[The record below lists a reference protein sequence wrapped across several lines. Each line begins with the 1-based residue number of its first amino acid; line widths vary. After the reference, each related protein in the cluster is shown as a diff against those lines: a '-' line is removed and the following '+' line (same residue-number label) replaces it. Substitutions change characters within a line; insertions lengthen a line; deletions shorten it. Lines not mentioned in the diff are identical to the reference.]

1 MEPPCCACSCKRI
14 NKVFIFLN
22 WLVLIRSFDEC
33 FQSKHRLIGISIADD
48 GQGAGLHA
56 MMALAVVCSLDSAL
70 FARLDGSTGEL
81 ADGAATA
88 SIHIADDERQCARV
102 GEMEGI
108 GDALALQDGAKVM
121 LRLVEG
127 DDGLFVGGLR
137 RRLGVSDKVGRN
149 LALSAAVVARGEKA
163 HSQY

>member
-1 MEPPCCACSCKRI
+1 M
-14 NKVFIFLN
+14 
-22 WLVLIRSFDEC
+22 IRSFDEC
-33 FQSKHRLIGISIADD
+33 LQSKHRLIGISIADD

-81 ADGAATA
+81 ADGAAA
-88 SIHIADDERQCARV
+88 AGIHVADNERQGARV

-108 GDALALQDGAKVM
+108 GNALALQDGAKVM

-127 DDGLFVGGLR
+127 DNGLFVGGLR
-137 RRLGVSDKVGRN
+137 RRLGVGDKVGRN
-149 LALSAAVVARGEKA
+149 LALFTVIVACGEKA
-163 HSQY
+163 QSQ